1 MRRVPVLAASIV
13 ALLAVSPALADPPPV
28 SVDGQVR
35 NPRQWTLA
43 DLQQLPPVRVR
54 VSYATNHGDV
64 EAVYTGALLWSII
77 KQAAPIDGPGKG
89 AFLRR
94 VVLVTGDDGYAVA
107 VASGEID
114 PNYAGKKVIV
124 AYAMDGKP
132 IAQGL
137 KLVVPD
143 DSYDG
148 RAVPGVAGLTVL
160 NLGAQPA
167 PEPVGPSP
175 ATPPLTHFPP

>member
-1 MRRVPVLAASIV
+1 MRCVLALAATV
-13 ALLAVSPALADPPPV
+13 TLLAATPALADPPPV

-35 NPRQWTLA
+35 LSRQWTLA

-114 PNYAGKKVIV
+114 PNYAGKKAII

-148 RAVPGVAGLTVL
+148 RAVPGVASLTVV
-160 NLGAQPA
+160 NLGPQ
-167 PEPVGPSP
+167 PEPEPLGPST
-175 ATPPLTHFPP
+175 ATPPVTHFPP